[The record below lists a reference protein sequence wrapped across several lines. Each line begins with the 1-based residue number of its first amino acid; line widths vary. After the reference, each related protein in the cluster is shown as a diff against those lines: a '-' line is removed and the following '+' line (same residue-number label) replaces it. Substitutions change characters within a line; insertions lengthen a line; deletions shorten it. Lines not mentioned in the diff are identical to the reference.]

1 MTNLQPESVSRET
14 LMSKYFPGQEDAIRA
29 YAEFLTTAGIER
41 GLIGPR
47 EGERIWERHIFNCL
61 PVTQLLPQGASLFDI
76 GSGAGLPGIVIAL
89 ARPDLKVTL
98 IEPLERRVEFLNEAV
113 AAIAAGGVEIEVI
126 RGRAQDVKKSAD
138 FVTARAVAPMEKL
151 KKMSWHMVKTGGS
164 LLAMK
169 GESAANEMVGIKGAE
184 LHEIK
189 LEGIELGRVIS
200 VRKGSL
206 ISAEISA
213 WLIHVKQAIAR
224 ARQRSSASGG

>member
-1 MTNLQPESVSRET
+1 MTNLQPESDPLQVSRET
-14 LMSKYFPGQEDAIRA
+14 LITQYFPGQEDAIRA

-113 AAIAAGGVEIEVI
+113 TAIAADGVEIEVI

-189 LEGIELGRVIS
+189 LEGIEIGRVIS
-200 VRKGSL
+200 VRKGSV
-206 ISAEISA
+206 ISA
-213 WLIHVKQAIAR
+213 
-224 ARQRSSASGG
+224 

>member
-1 MTNLQPESVSRET
+1 MENLQPELVPRET
-14 LMSKYFPGQEDAIRA
+14 LIAKYFPGQEASIQA
-29 YAEFLTTAGIER
+29 FTEFLTGAGIER

-47 EGERIWERHIFNCL
+47 EGERIWDRHIFNCL
-61 PVTQLLPQGASLFDI
+61 PVTQLLPNGASLFDI

-89 ARPDLKVTL
+89 ARPDLQVTL

-113 AAIAAGGVEIEVI
+113 AAIGDLTFPIQVI

-138 FVTARAVAPMEKL
+138 FVTARAVAPLEKL

-169 GESAANEMVGIKGAE
+169 GESAATEMVGVKGAE

-189 LEGIELGRVIS
+189 LDGIELGRIIS
-200 VRKGSL
+200 IRKG
-206 ISAEISA
+206 A
-213 WLIHVKQAIAR
+213 
-224 ARQRSSASGG
+224 

>member
-1 MTNLQPESVSRET
+1 MTNLQPESDSSEVSRET
-14 LMSKYFPGQEDAIRA
+14 SISRYFPGQEETIRA

-47 EGERIWERHIFNCL
+47 EGERIWDRHIFNCL
-61 PVTQLLPQGASLFDI
+61 PVTQLLPNGASLFDI

-113 AAIAAGGVEIEVI
+113 AAIATKGVEIAVI

-151 KKMSWHMVKTGGS
+151 KKISWHMVKTGGS

-169 GESAANEMVGIKGAE
+169 GESAATEMVGIKGAE

-200 VRKGSL
+200 VRKG
-206 ISAEISA
+206 
-213 WLIHVKQAIAR
+213 
-224 ARQRSSASGG
+224 

>member
-1 MTNLQPESVSRET
+1 MTNLQPESDPSEVSRET
-14 LMSKYFPGQEDAIRA
+14 FISRYFPGQEDAIRA

-113 AAIAAGGVEIEVI
+113 AAIADGGVEIEVI

-151 KKMSWHMVKTGGS
+151 KKMCWHMVKTGGS

-169 GESAANEMVGIKGAE
+169 GESAANEMVGVKGAE

-206 ISAEISA
+206 ISA
-213 WLIHVKQAIAR
+213 
-224 ARQRSSASGG
+224 

>member
-1 MTNLQPESVSRET
+1 MTNLQPESDPSQVSRET
-14 LMSKYFPGQEDAIRA
+14 NINKYFPGQEGAIRA

-169 GESAANEMVGIKGAE
+169 GESAASEMVGIKGAE

-200 VRKGSL
+200 VRKGSV
-206 ISAEISA
+206 ISA
-213 WLIHVKQAIAR
+213 
-224 ARQRSSASGG
+224 

>member
-1 MTNLQPESVSRET
+1 MTNLQPESDPSQVSRET
-14 LMSKYFPGQEDAIRA
+14 SIAQHFPGQEGAIRA

-61 PVTQLLPQGASLFDI
+61 PITQLLPQAASLFDI

-113 AAIAAGGVEIEVI
+113 AAIAASGVEIEVI

-151 KKMSWHMVKTGGS
+151 KKISWHMVKTGGS

-169 GESAANEMVGIKGAE
+169 GESAASEMVGIKGAE

-200 VRKGSL
+200 VRKGSV
-206 ISAEISA
+206 ISA
-213 WLIHVKQAIAR
+213 
-224 ARQRSSASGG
+224 

>member
-1 MTNLQPESVSRET
+1 MVVHLQ
-14 LMSKYFPGQEDAIRA
+14 LHK
-29 YAEFLTTAGIER
+29 AGDPI
-41 GLIGPR
+41 
-47 EGERIWERHIFNCL
+47 
-61 PVTQLLPQGASLFDI
+61 TQLLPQGASLFDI

-113 AAIAAGGVEIEVI
+113 AAIAAGGVEIAVI

-151 KKMSWHMVKTGGS
+151 KKISWHMVKTGGS

-169 GESAANEMVGIKGAE
+169 GESAATEMVGVKGAE

-200 VRKGSL
+200 VRKGSV
-206 ISAEISA
+206 ISA
-213 WLIHVKQAIAR
+213 
-224 ARQRSSASGG
+224 

>member
-14 LMSKYFPGQEDAIRA
+14 LLTQYFPGQEDAIRA

-61 PVTQLLPQGASLFDI
+61 PVTQLLPQGSSLFDI

-169 GESAANEMVGIKGAE
+169 GESAATEMVGIKGAE

-206 ISAEISA
+206 ISA
-213 WLIHVKQAIAR
+213 
-224 ARQRSSASGG
+224 

>member
-1 MTNLQPESVSRET
+1 MENLQPELVPRET
-14 LMSKYFPGQEDAIRA
+14 LIAKYFPGQGGSIQAF
-29 YAEFLTTAGIER
+29 AEFLTSAGIER

-47 EGERIWERHIFNCL
+47 EGERIWDRHIFNCL
-61 PVTQLLPQGASLFDI
+61 PVTQLLPNGASLFDI

-89 ARPDLKVTL
+89 ARPDLQVTL

-113 AAIAAGGVEIEVI
+113 AAIPDLPFPIQVI

-138 FVTARAVAPMEKL
+138 FVTARAVAPLEKL

-169 GESAANEMVGIKGAE
+169 GESAATEMVGVKGAE

-189 LEGIELGRVIS
+189 LDGIELGRIIS
-200 VRKGSL
+200 IGKG
-206 ISAEISA
+206 A
-213 WLIHVKQAIAR
+213 
-224 ARQRSSASGG
+224 

>member
-14 LMSKYFPGQEDAIRA
+14 LITQYFPGQEDAIRA

-113 AAIAAGGVEIEVI
+113 AAIAAAGVEIEVI

-169 GESAANEMVGIKGAE
+169 GESAATEMVGIKGAE

-200 VRKGSL
+200 VRKGSA
-206 ISAEISA
+206 ISA
-213 WLIHVKQAIAR
+213 
-224 ARQRSSASGG
+224 

>member
-1 MTNLQPESVSRET
+1 MAEAVSRET
-14 LMSKYFPGQEDAIRA
+14 LIERYFPSSKAEILA
-29 YAEFLTTAGIER
+29 YADFLVTAGIER

-98 IEPLERRVEFLNEAV
+98 IEPLERRVEFLKEAT
-113 AAIAAGGVEIEVI
+113 AGTSIEVI

-138 FVTARAVAPMEKL
+138 FVTARAVAPLEKL
-151 KKMSWHMVKTGGS
+151 KKISWHMVKTGGS

-169 GESAANEMVGIKGAE
+169 GESAAAEMEGVKGAT
-184 LHEIK
+184 LHEIT
-189 LEGIELGRVIS
+189 LEGIEMGRIVAIK
-200 VRKGSL
+200 KG
-206 ISAEISA
+206 A
-213 WLIHVKQAIAR
+213 
-224 ARQRSSASGG
+224 

>member
-14 LMSKYFPGQEDAIRA
+14 TISTYFPGQEEAIRA

-47 EGERIWERHIFNCL
+47 EGERIWDRHIFNCL
-61 PVTQLLPQGASLFDI
+61 PITQLLPTGASLFDI

-113 AAIAAGGVEIEVI
+113 AAIATAGVEIAVI

-151 KKMSWHMVKTGGS
+151 KKISWHMVKTGGS

-200 VRKGSL
+200 VRKGSV
-206 ISAEISA
+206 ISA
-213 WLIHVKQAIAR
+213 
-224 ARQRSSASGG
+224 

>member
-1 MTNLQPESVSRET
+1 MTNLQPESDPSQVSRET
-14 LMSKYFPGQEDAIRA
+14 LISKYFPGQEDAIRA
-29 YAEFLTTAGIER
+29 YAELLTTAGIER

-61 PVTQLLPQGASLFDI
+61 PITQLLPQGASLFDI

-113 AAIAAGGVEIEVI
+113 AAIAVDGVEIEVI

-200 VRKGSL
+200 VRKGSV
-206 ISAEISA
+206 ISA
-213 WLIHVKQAIAR
+213 
-224 ARQRSSASGG
+224 

>member
-1 MTNLQPESVSRET
+1 MAEAVSRET
-14 LMSKYFPGQEDAIRA
+14 LIERYFPSSKAEILA

-47 EGERIWERHIFNCL
+47 EGERIWDRHIFNCL
-61 PVTQLLPQGASLFDI
+61 PVTQLLPEGASLFDI

-98 IEPLERRVEFLNEAV
+98 IEPLERRVEFLKEAT
-113 AAIAAGGVEIEVI
+113 AGTSIEVI

-138 FVTARAVAPMEKL
+138 FVTARAVAPLEKL

-169 GESAANEMVGIKGAE
+169 GESAAAEMEGVKGAT
-184 LHEIK
+184 LHEIT
-189 LEGIELGRVIS
+189 LDGIELGRIVSIK
-200 VRKGSL
+200 KG
-206 ISAEISA
+206 A
-213 WLIHVKQAIAR
+213 
-224 ARQRSSASGG
+224 